1 FKGVASVFPR
11 KVFHLHTTRSWDF
24 LGHNQTVN
32 RNAAAESNVIVGV
45 IDTGICPETDSF
57 SDEGFGPP
65 PQKWKGACKVGQN
78 FTCNNKLIRARVYT
92 ADSASDTEGHGS
104 HTASTAAGNNI
115 NSEFYDDGIAIGAF
129 HAAEKGEL
137 VMQSAD
143 NSGTAGLQA
152 LESTAPWILTFAA
165 STTDHLF
172 VEGYSWEWED
182 TNCKNYHGR
191 CRCSLR
197 CWCIRINTKYEL
209 DDVSFVVPLS
219 AITLSS
225 EDYDSV
231 ISYLNSTKEPKAEI
245 LRSETTKDKFA
256 PIVASFSSRG
266 PNSIPDISAPGV
278 DILAAYSPVAS
289 PSTTTIDTRRVKYN
303 IISGTSMSCPHVAGV
318 AAYVKTFH
326 PHWSPSAIK
335 SALITTAFPMDAP
348 RNQGAEFAYGS
359 GHVNPVK
366 AIDPGLVY
374 DTVEGDNIRFLC
386 SIGCGE
392 GSIKKLAGN
401 NTSCPKNSTKMLPRD
416 FNYPTL
422 TALVPAGKP
431 FKELEIK
438 VAPQVLS
445 FKSLTEKKSY
455 NVTVSG
461 KALDKRSMVSA
472 TLIRADDAY

>member
-1 FKGVASVFPR
+1 MSLLVSLIPESVPSR
-11 KVFHLHTTRSWDF
+11 TSSATKALVHHPKSGRELVS
-24 LGHNQTVN
+24 
-32 RNAAAESNVIVGV
+32 
-45 IDTGICPETDSF
+45 
-57 SDEGFGPP
+57 
-65 PQKWKGACKVGQN
+65 
-78 FTCNNKLIRARVYT
+78 KLIRARVYT
-92 ADSASDTEGHGS
+92 TDSASDTEGHGS
-104 HTASTAAGNNI
+104 HTASTAAGNNVI
-115 NSEFYDDGIAIGAF
+115 NSEFYDDAIAIGAF
-129 HAAEKGEL
+129 HAAEKGVL

-152 LESTAPWILTFAA
+152 LDSTAPWILTFAA

-172 VEGYSWEWED
+172 GLSI
-182 TNCKNYHGR
+182 NSF
-191 CRCSLR
+191 SLNTTKVPLVYGLQATSY
-197 CWCIRINTKYEL
+197 CDEASARINTKYEL

-266 PNSIPDISAPGV
+266 PNSIVPDILKACIDISAPGV

-386 SIGCGE
+386 SIGYDE
-392 GSIKKLAGN
+392 GSIKIIAGN

-431 FKELEIK
+431 FKVTFHRTVTN
-438 VAPQVLS
+438 VAVARS
-445 FKSLTEKKSY
+445 TY
-455 NVTVSG
+455 N
-461 KALDKRSMVSA
+461 A
-472 TLIRADDAY
+472 TIATP